1 MRHDRDP
8 RAGQLAGFFEE
19 GIKESHA
26 VLLLLMVL
34 VVWLLVSVP
43 LARIFGSIAAGPD
56 RHVEHSGSSDG
67 GVPTIDGH
75 GHRSA
80 ELHSTATNAVQEGQQ
95 ERRHEVT
102 AALLGIEAAAQGLSR
117 HRALLTEPELDELSD
132 GLVAEIHRVRSL
144 IDLRNRES
152 VTSFD
157 LREAIVPVLV
167 CTKAAGVE
175 LIDAVPAGI
184 EVVGIPSMTVE
195 ACATLLRNAQD
206 HAPGSPIEVR
216 AEVAGGVAVLSVDD
230 RGPGFAPAIADA
242 LFERSVRSESSDGS
256 GLGLYI
262 ARRLMDE
269 QNGSIRAE
277 RRPGGGASV
286 VLELPL
292 ARTAALVTA

>member
-8 RAGQLAGFFEE
+8 HAGQLAGFFEE

-34 VVWLLVSVP
+34 VVWLVVSVP
-43 LARIFGSIAAGPD
+43 LARIFGSIAAGTE
-56 RHVEHSGSSDG
+56 RHVEHPPSGDG
-67 GVPTIDGH
+67 AVPEIEGP
-75 GHRSA
+75 
-80 ELHSTATNAVQEGQQ
+80 HSTAANAAQEGQQ

-117 HRALLTEPELDELSD
+117 HRALLTEPELDQLSD

-144 IDLRNRES
+144 IDLRSRES

-277 RRPGGGASV
+277 PRPGGGASV

-292 ARTAALVTA
+292 ARTAALVSA